1 MNKLVVITS
10 VSMANGYRLAGNEA
24 YGVTNVKE
32 ATELVKKFIDSC
44 EPVLLAI
51 DDELFSQMDHK
62 LIKEVYDC
70 KHLAL
75 VTIPGKS
82 TKMDNRL
89 NQKYFYNMIR
99 HATGVQIHFKG
110 ESNGSS
116 K

>member
-1 MNKLVVITS
+1 MNKLIIITS
-10 VSMANGYRLAGNEA
+10 ISMANGYRLAGNEA
-24 YGVTNVKE
+24 YGVANVKE
-32 ATELVKKFIDSC
+32 ATDLVKKYIDDC

-51 DDELFSQMDHK
+51 DDELFSQMDRK
-62 LIKEVYDC
+62 VIKDVYGC

-82 TKMDNRL
+82 TKTDTRL
-89 NQKYFYNMIR
+89 SQKYFYNMIR

-110 ESNGSS
+110 ETNGSS

>member
-24 YGVTNVKE
+24 YGVANVKE
-32 ATELVKKFIDSC
+32 ATELVRKFIDNC

-51 DDELFSQMDHK
+51 DDELFSQMDRK

-75 VTIPGKS
+75 VTIPGKT
-82 TKMDNRL
+82 TKTDNRL
-89 NQKYFYNMIR
+89 SQKYFYNMIR